1 MSDTAYRTVDP
12 ADEPD
17 AISRTRGA
25 DDDAYPRDLDE
36 QHKQLVRWF
45 EESELARQDEI
56 RLAENDSSY
65 HDHVQWTKDE
75 LDELKKRGQPAIV
88 INKVHDKV
96 QLLCGMERKA
106 RTDPKA
112 FARTPAEEDRADA
125 ATQAL
130 RYISDDNNFSLVRS
144 AVFENM

>member
-1 MSDTAYRTVDP
+1 MSGATTLYEQPLTQADKVDSATVRST
-12 ADEPD
+12 DE
-17 AISRTRGA
+17 
-25 DDDAYPRDLDE
+25 YPRDIDE
-36 QHKQLVRWF
+36 LHDKLVRWF

-56 RLAENDSSY
+56 KLAERDRAY
-65 HDHVQWTKDE
+65 VDHSQWSKEE
-75 LDELKKRGQPAIV
+75 LAELKTRGQPAIV
-88 INKVHDKV
+88 VNKISDKL

-130 RYISDDNNFSLVRS
+130 RYIADDNSFSLVQCRL
-144 AVFENM
+144 